1 MLINPKLAN
10 LKVATQFGTITFN
23 EKGEN
28 NDLKPEEQAFLGK
41 LPGFEYKEDKK
52 AAPKAP
58 AKEAAKPEEVKTKE
72 VKSEEVKAK
81 AVKRT
86 SKRSK
91 KDTE

>member
-10 LKVATQFGTITFN
+10 LKVATQFGTVTFN

-52 AAPKAP
+52 AAPKAS
-58 AKEAAKPEEVKTKE
+58 AKEEDKPKEVKTK
-72 VKSEEVKAK
+72 AG
-81 AVKRT
+81 KRT

>member
-10 LKVATQFGTITFN
+10 LKVATQFGTVTFN

-58 AKEAAKPEEVKTKE
+58 AKEEDKPEEVKI
-72 VKSEEVKAK
+72 K

>member
-10 LKVATQFGTITFN
+10 LKVATQFGTVTFN

-58 AKEAAKPEEVKTKE
+58 AKEED
-72 VKSEEVKAK
+72 KSGEVKAK

>member
-10 LKVATQFGTITFN
+10 LKVATQFGTVTFN

-58 AKEAAKPEEVKTKE
+58 AKEKDKSGEVKTKG
-72 VKSEEVKAK
+72 
-81 AVKRT
+81 VKRT

-91 KDTE
+91 KATE

>member
-10 LKVATQFGTITFN
+10 LKVATQFGTVTFN

-41 LPGFEYKEDKK
+41 LPGFEYREDKK
-52 AAPKAP
+52 ATSKAA
-58 AKEAAKPEEVKTKE
+58 AKEEA
-72 VKSEEVKAK
+72 KSEEVKAK
-81 AVKRT
+81 GVKRT

-91 KDTE
+91 KATE

>member
-10 LKVATQFGTITFN
+10 LKVATQFGTVTFN

-58 AKEAAKPEEVKTKE
+58 AKEEA
-72 VKSEEVKAK
+72 KSEEVKTK